1 MGSCGSSF
9 SEIEVGD
16 EGRDKDAIG
25 EAEAS
30 DSSALGVTLD
40 VTLGVTL
47 GVDGGVAGGVGVNAT
62 GVPKDDEEDVD
73 KGSSA
78 AAAAALGNTG
88 GGGGTITSDTSGSVG
103 NSPKSGDTGKFV
115 MFNFLRD
122 CLAGA
127 EDDETTE
134 DGEGAED

>member
-30 DSSALGVTLD
+30 DSSALGVTLGVD
-40 VTLGVTL
+40 LGVAL
-47 GVDGGVAGGVGVNAT
+47 GVAGGVGVNAT

-73 KGSSA
+73 KGSSAAAA